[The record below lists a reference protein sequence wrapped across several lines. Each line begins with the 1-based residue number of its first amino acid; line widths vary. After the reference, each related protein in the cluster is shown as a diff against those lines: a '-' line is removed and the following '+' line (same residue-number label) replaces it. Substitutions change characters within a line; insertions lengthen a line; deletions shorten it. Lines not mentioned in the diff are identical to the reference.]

1 MQVKLRFKYSKLK
14 CDARAWYAGKVPKI
28 ETISLVLFMSRIE
41 PMGGGTRLQ
50 RWVDCLVWRHSQ
62 GLSGRQQKQPKQL
75 YTGCNNSHCFR
86 FFVPARDIYHD
97 TVKRALQKDR
107 WTITHDPFPLQIGK
121 KRLSADLGAERLISA
136 ERGLQRIVVEV
147 KSFVGQSDVKD
158 LEQAL
163 GQYVLYRQI
172 LNEMGVERSLYIAI
186 SRPTFNSIFTI
197 ELGQVF
203 LKNQVV
209 KLIVF
214 DDESEAIVQWIP
226 D

>member
-1 MQVKLRFKYSKLK
+1 M
-14 CDARAWYAGKVPKI
+14 
-28 ETISLVLFMSRIE
+28 
-41 PMGGGTRLQ
+41 
-50 RWVDCLVWRHSQ
+50 
-62 GLSGRQQKQPKQL
+62 
-75 YTGCNNSHCFR
+75 
-86 FFVPARDIYHD
+86 PAKDIYHD

-136 ERGLQRIVVEV
+136 KRGLQRIVVEV

-172 LNEMGVERSLYIAI
+172 LNEMGAERSLYLAI
-186 SRPTFNSIFTI
+186 PQPTFNSVFTI
-197 ELGQVF
+197 ELGQVL